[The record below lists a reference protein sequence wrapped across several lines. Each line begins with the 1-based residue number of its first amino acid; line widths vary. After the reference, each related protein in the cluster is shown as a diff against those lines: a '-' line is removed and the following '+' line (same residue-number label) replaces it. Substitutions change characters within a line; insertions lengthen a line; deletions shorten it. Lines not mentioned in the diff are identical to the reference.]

1 MTLLSSQ
8 KIPPWLLFGLSFI
21 LRILVSASTS
31 FSELAVTEVTPYD
44 LISTSC
50 QLGFSSFIG
59 ETAATVLIMGTNLTE
74 EHSQF
79 WRKFFSQFWGNF
91 PNDGLANER
100 PTGPRP
106 SISFEKDCIY

>member
-1 MTLLSSQ
+1 M
-8 KIPPWLLFGLSFI
+8 
-21 LRILVSASTS
+21 A
-31 FSELAVTEVTPYD
+31 EVTSND
-44 LISTSC
+44 RISTPC
-50 QLGFSSFIG
+50 QLGFASFFI
-59 ETAATVLIMGTNLTE
+59 ESAATVVIMGSNLTD

-100 PTGPRP
+100 PAGPRP